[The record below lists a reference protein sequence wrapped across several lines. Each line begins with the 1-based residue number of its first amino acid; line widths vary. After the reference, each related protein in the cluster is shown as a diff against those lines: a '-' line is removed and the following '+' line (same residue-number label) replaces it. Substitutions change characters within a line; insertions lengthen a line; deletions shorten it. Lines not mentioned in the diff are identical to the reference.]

1 MNMSYRFRH
10 TVCVHAHTYANK
22 WKSIYSFLAI
32 HSNKDQ
38 DISRKR
44 LNATGWIPFLN
55 PHFSNISWKRKF
67 QVTTCWTAHPS
78 QRTIIWSSRTTVTFP
93 VDTTLPDPDSCM
105 TLTCTVR
112 YSQDCIWI
120 GWSNPRP
127 PQQTLLNTSLF
138 ALISWTAADLRETA
152 LLRYPGL
159 ARRGGGG
166 RKKRR
171 GREELH
177 LSFIFFFFKLTAL
190 LGKAM
195 CCFRLHMCV
204 NGRGRSGLVVAAL
217 SEGWSDA
224 SFWREGAS
232 AAAYRLPVFTCAFR
246 RLGNIFIISAPASA
260 AQFSKELLNG
270 KKWSLATATP
280 VCKYFKKHFNIRN
293 ETRMSDNGSE
303 WER

>member
-1 MNMSYRFRH
+1 MAFKGLPNSSKKCILIILLSSVDSSFHCTLKLNKYLYLFGYTAHIFTFMNIHLYKHTHRH
-10 TVCVHAHTYANK
+10 IWMCHADSGTHIRTQAHTCANK
-22 WKSIYSFLAI
+22 WQSIYSFLAI

-44 LNATGWIPFLN
+44 LNATGWIPLLN

-67 QVTTCWTAHPS
+67 RVTTCWTAHPS

-93 VDTTLPDPDSCM
+93 VDTPLPDPDSCM

-127 PQQTLLNTSLF
+127 LQQTLLNTSLF

-177 LSFIFFFFKLTAL
+177 LSFILFF
-190 LGKAM
+190 
-195 CCFRLHMCV
+195 
-204 NGRGRSGLVVAAL
+204 L
-217 SEGWSDA
+217 S
-224 SFWREGAS
+224 WR
-232 AAAYRLPVFTCAFR
+232 PF
-246 RLGNIFIISAPASA
+246 
-260 AQFSKELLNG
+260 
-270 KKWSLATATP
+270 
-280 VCKYFKKHFNIRN
+280 
-293 ETRMSDNGSE
+293 
-303 WER
+303 